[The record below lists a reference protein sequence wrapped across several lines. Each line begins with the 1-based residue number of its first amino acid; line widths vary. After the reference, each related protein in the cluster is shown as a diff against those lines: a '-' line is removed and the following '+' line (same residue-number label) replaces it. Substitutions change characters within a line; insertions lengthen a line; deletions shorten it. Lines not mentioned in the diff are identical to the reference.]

1 MGWRPGMGLA
11 GLMVCMT
18 GATFA
23 VVNWHGTVRHA
34 AAPAGAAPLHVF
46 GAPGG
51 AAARTGCACKFDA
64 ALAELAA
71 RSYELRPGR
80 ELRDLHAMNPA
91 ARFGLS
97 ARDGGPLVLI
107 DAATRGDARTLLAA
121 LQALGLEHGSAFA
134 NAVSGWLPLAQL
146 EAAAALGE
154 VQVLSAALPRTRAGA
169 VTTQGDFAQ
178 RSDVARSTLKLDGT
192 GVTVGVISDSYDCYS
207 KYAQPGSGV
216 PASGANGYASNGFTA
231 TAADDVASGDLPSGV
246 LVLSEANCLAYGAPL
261 QLPFGDEGR
270 AMMQILHDVAPGAN
284 FAFFTAENGS
294 ASFANGVLKLAASKG
309 SGGAGAKIIAEDV
322 GYFDE
327 PFYQDGIVAQAI
339 DTVKAQGVAY
349 FTAAGNNGH
358 LAYENTTPSFATLSQ
373 TAPTAGEHLLN
384 FDRSGQTTTT
394 SLPVTIPALI
404 PGEFVAI
411 VVQWD
416 QPFVTGAPT
425 SGGATSSIDLCV
437 AGAGADQILN
447 AYTMQPMGCTGAS
460 TVGGDPVRIL
470 LVGNPADAS
479 ANTAQENITI
489 TVGLAGGTAPPGR
502 VIVAVEDDGAG
513 SQITAFA
520 TDSATIQGH
529 SSAAGAAAVGAA
541 FYYQTPECG
550 TTPAVIEPFSS
561 RGGAPI
567 LFDAGGNRLPAPQ
580 VRQKP
585 DFVAPNGG
593 NDTFLGFTLA
603 SAGFTGGQLPTT
615 IAACQNVA
623 SYPNFF
629 GTSAAT
635 PHAAGIAALMLQ
647 SNPTLTPDQI
657 FGALTQ
663 SALTMN
669 GGLPSFDSGV
679 GFVQADAA
687 LKLIPAAP
695 SSSGGGGG
703 GGGAFGEDLLAA
715 LGLLVLARAR
725 RRGRPEVR
733 AGRAV
738 PRAAPPPLGP
748 APGRAPPPRRMT
760 VSPSS
765 RKARVSADPRRIGS
779 RPPWVSSSS
788 EPASSAAGPDWVPVP
803 SRSPARRL
811 QPFTV

>member
-11 GLMVCMT
+11 GLLVGLA

-23 VVNWHGTVRHA
+23 VANWQGAVRHA
-34 AAPAGAAPLHVF
+34 AAPAGAAILHVF

-51 AAARTGCACKFDA
+51 GAPRAGGPGKLDA
-64 ALAELAA
+64 ALTELAG
-71 RSYELRPGR
+71 RSSEVHAGR

-91 ARFGLS
+91 ARFALS

-107 DAATRGDARTLLAA
+107 DAATRGDAGTLLAA
-121 LQALGLEHGSAFA
+121 LRSLGLERGSAFA
-134 NAVSGWLPLAQL
+134 NAVSGWLPLAQI

-178 RSDVARSTLKLDGT
+178 RSDVARSTSKLDGT
-192 GVTVGVISDSYDCYS
+192 GVTVGVLSDSYDCYAQ
-207 KYAQPGSGV
+207 YAQPGSGV

-231 TAADDVASGDLPSGV
+231 TAAADVASGDLPSGV
-246 LVLSEANCLAYGAPL
+246 LVLAEANCLAYGAPL

-270 AMMQILHDVAPGAN
+270 AMMQILHDVAPGASL
-284 FAFFTAENGS
+284 AFYTAENGS
-294 ASFANGVLKLAASKG
+294 AGFANGILKLATPKT
-309 SGGAGAKIIAEDV
+309 SGGAGATIIAEDV

-339 DTVKAQGVAY
+339 DTVKTQGVAY

-358 LAYENTTPSFATLSQ
+358 LSYENTQPSFATLSQ
-373 TAPTAGEHLLN
+373 TAPTTGEHLLN
-384 FDRSGQTTTT
+384 FDTSGQTTATA
-394 SLPVTIPALI
+394 LPVTIPALI
-404 PGEFVAI
+404 PGEFVGI

-416 QPFVTGAPT
+416 QPYVTGAPT

-437 AGAGADQILN
+437 AGSGTDQILN
-447 AYTMQPMGCTGAS
+447 AYTMQPMGCTGPS

-470 LVGNPADAS
+470 LVGNPADAT

-489 TVGLAGGTAPPGR
+489 TVGLAGATPPPGR
-502 VIVAVEDDGAG
+502 LIVAVEDDGAG
-513 SQITAFA
+513 SKITAFA
-520 TDSATIQGH
+520 TDSATVQGH
-529 SSAAGAAAVGAA
+529 SGAAGAAAVGAA

-567 LFDAGGNRLPAPQ
+567 LFDAAGHRLATP
-580 VRQKP
+580 VIRQKP

-629 GTSAAT
+629 GTSAAA
-635 PHAAGIAALMLQ
+635 PHAAGIAALMRQ
-647 SNPTLTPDQI
+647 SNPALTPDQI

-663 SALTMN
+663 SALSMN
-669 GGLPSFDSGV
+669 GGLPSVDSGA

-687 LKLIPAAP
+687 LKLLPAAP
-695 SSSGGGGG
+695 SGSGAGASTGGGGG
-703 GGGAFGEDLLAA
+703 GGGAFGEDLLAG
-715 LGLLVLARAR
+715 LGLLVLLRAR
-725 RRGRPEVR
+725 SGT
-733 AGRAV
+733 AGRC
-738 PRAAPPPLGP
+738 
-748 APGRAPPPRRMT
+748 RAPRR
-760 VSPSS
+760 V
-765 RKARVSADPRRIGS
+765 RCA
-779 RPPWVSSSS
+779 RPPD
-788 EPASSAAGPDWVPVP
+788 A
-803 SRSPARRL
+803 RTSPAG
-811 QPFTV
+811 